1 MNALFGL
8 IFCVCVG
15 GAESVQLQIVDNLLE
30 TASGAA
36 G

>member
-1 MNALFGL
+1 MTALCGL
-8 IFCVCVG
+8 IFCVCIG
-15 GAESVQLQIVDNLLE
+15 GAESVQLQIVDSLLE